1 MTTVKLSDI
10 IAPSFYDLHK
20 DIKADRHTHYW
31 LKGGRGSTKSSFAST
46 EIPLGMMKNPQANAV
61 VIRKVG
67 LYLKDSVYEQL
78 LWAIERL
85 GVSHLWQ
92 CRQSP
97 LELVYTP
104 TGQRILFRG
113 ADKPKKLK
121 STKVKKGY
129 IRYVWYEEAD
139 EFGGMEEIR
148 TINQSL
154 LRGGATY
161 TVFYTFNPPKS
172 QRNWINSEVLVPR
185 SDKIVHH
192 SDYRSVPAEWLG
204 EQFLIEA

>member
-1 MTTVKLSDI
+1 
-10 IAPSFYDLHK
+10 
-20 DIKADRHTHYW
+20 
-31 LKGGRGSTKSSFAST
+31 
-46 EIPLGMMKNPQANAV
+46 MMKDPMANAV

-121 STKVKKGY
+121 STKVRKGY

-148 TINQSL
+148 AINQSL

-192 SDYRSVPAEWLG
+192 SDYRSVPAE
-204 EQFLIEA
+204 